1 MICAKLSAVVLIL
14 DNLSKSIMEFVVKS
28 IDVFNAPGLYYV
40 VCIRISWGRLD
51 IQAWRIAME
60 FIVEAIDAVVNT
72 SCNKVNWCPVDL

>member
-51 IQAWRIAME
+51 I
-60 FIVEAIDAVVNT
+60 
-72 SCNKVNWCPVDL
+72 